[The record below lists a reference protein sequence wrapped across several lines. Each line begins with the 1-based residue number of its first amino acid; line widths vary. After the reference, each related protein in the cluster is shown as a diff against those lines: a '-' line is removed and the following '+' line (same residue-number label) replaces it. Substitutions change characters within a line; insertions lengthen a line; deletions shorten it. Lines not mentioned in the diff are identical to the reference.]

1 MSAGKTESAAAP
13 STAARPQRNLR
24 EHTPM
29 TTHHA
34 PGPIDVPGHPARSAL
49 RRPDETDDGTDPTA
63 PAVPA
68 GHLAAGAAHRRCGI
82 GERAE
87 SGTAER
93 AEGGA
98 GRPRSAGHDAG
109 GDPVKALMH
118 RHRDFCVRAVDPLD
132 IAAALEAH
140 GMTDR
145 AAARFRHRDV
155 FSLAEEMYARV
166 PRHSSDHSSVYVSSH
181 AASEPVADA
190 AVSPLPSR
198 LLTLVLLPAL
208 PGVLCAG
215 LLAGLA
221 QAPAG
226 RARTL
231 AVVAGVLAV
240 LSAVQLCLRHGPL
253 RAPRPAGAA
262 VQLATLWLLGYAV
275 LGNGLL
281 DAAVRGGPDR
291 LWPVDTATALGLAL
305 ATWPAVLCAR
315 LFTGGARRRLARS
328 RALGEFAAATRP
340 LLLASLTCYLAV
352 LTGLLALAGAV
363 QGGSP
368 ALAGAGALGTLLL
381 LARLLLV
388 HGHRAAPTVALA
400 TAAGVELAALCS
412 VFAARLPGCGFLALP
427 VETLIEVCGAEAVP
441 TLACAVAALALLVRA
456 VPALSRAS
464 AHTDPGTH

>member
-1 MSAGKTESAAAP
+1 
-13 STAARPQRNLR
+13 
-24 EHTPM
+24 M

-34 PGPIDVPGHPARSAL
+34 PGPLDAPTRPAPPAHTGPGEPDPARSLAG
-49 RRPDETDDGTDPTA
+49 PGATGA
-63 PAVPA
+63 PHSRARDSGA
-68 GHLAAGAAHRRCGI
+68 GHSDPGHSDPGHSDGAAANSAAGPGDGPAPGNGGSATAA
-82 GERAE
+82 
-87 SGTAER
+87 
-93 AEGGA
+93 
-98 GRPRSAGHDAG
+98 PPG

-118 RHRDFCVRAVDPLD
+118 RHRELCARAVDPLE

-145 AAARFRHRDV
+145 TAGRFRHRDV

-166 PRHSSDHSSVYVSSH
+166 PRHTDRSAPPAYPHIAPEPQAGP
-181 AASEPVADA
+181 AAGTG
-190 AVSPLPSR
+190 PSR

-208 PGVLCAG
+208 PGALCAG

-253 RAPRPAGAA
+253 RSPRPAGVA
-262 VQLATLWLLGYAV
+262 VRLATLWLLGYAV
-275 LGNGLL
+275 LGDGLL

-305 ATWPAVLCAR
+305 AMWPAVLCAR

-328 RALGEFAAATRP
+328 RGLGEFAAATRP
-340 LLLASLTCYLAV
+340 LLLASLTCYLAA
-352 LTGLLALAGAV
+352 LAGLLALAGALL
-363 QGGSP
+363 GASP
-368 ALAGAGALGTLLL
+368 ALVGAGALGALLL

-388 HGHRAAPTVALA
+388 HGHRATPTVALG

-412 VFAARLPGCGFLALP
+412 VLASRLPGCDFLAVP
-427 VETLIEVCGAEAVP
+427 AETLIEVCGAEAVP
-441 TLACAVAALALLVRA
+441 TLACAVAAFALLVRA

-464 AHTDPGTH
+464 AHTDPGSR

>member
-1 MSAGKTESAAAP
+1 
-13 STAARPQRNLR
+13 
-24 EHTPM
+24 M

-34 PGPIDVPGHPARSAL
+34 PGPLDAASRPAQPAHAGPGEPDPVRSLAG
-49 RRPDETDDGTDPTA
+49 PGVA
-63 PAVPA
+63 GA
-68 GHLAAGAAHRRCGI
+68 GHSGPGPSGGTAANSAAGTGDSPAPGSVGPGAA
-82 GERAE
+82 A
-87 SGTAER
+87 
-93 AEGGA
+93 
-98 GRPRSAGHDAG
+98 PPG

-118 RHRDFCVRAVDPLD
+118 RHRELCARAVDPLE

-145 AAARFRHRDV
+145 TAAHFRHRDV

-166 PRHSSDHSSVYVSSH
+166 PRHSSDRSTPP
-181 AASEPVADA
+181 ASAHTVPEPVAGPA
-190 AVSPLPSR
+190 AGAGPSR

-208 PGVLCAG
+208 PGALCAG

-221 QAPAG
+221 QAPPG

-253 RAPRPAGAA
+253 RSPRPAGAA
-262 VQLATLWLLGYAV
+262 VRLATLWLLGYAV
-275 LGNGLL
+275 LGDGLL

-305 ATWPAVLCAR
+305 AMWPAVLCAR

-328 RALGEFAAATRP
+328 RGLGEFAAATRP
-340 LLLASLTCYLAV
+340 LLLASLTCYLAA
-352 LTGLLALAGAV
+352 LAGLLALAGALL
-363 QGGSP
+363 GAPS
-368 ALAGAGALGTLLL
+368 ALAGAGALGALLL

-388 HGHRAAPTVALA
+388 HGHRATPTVALA

-412 VFAARLPGCGFLALP
+412 VLASRLPGCDFLAVP
-427 VETLIEVCGAEAVP
+427 AETLIEVCGAEAVP
-441 TLACAVAALALLVRA
+441 TLACAVAAFALLVRA

-464 AHTDPGTH
+464 AHTDPGTR

>member
-1 MSAGKTESAAAP
+1 
-13 STAARPQRNLR
+13 
-24 EHTPM
+24 M

-34 PGPIDVPGHPARSAL
+34 PGPLDAPSRPAQPARTGPGEPDPVRNLAGPGAPGAL
-49 RRPDETDDGTDPTA
+49 Y
-63 PAVPA
+63 A
-68 GHLAAGAAHRRCGI
+68 GPGLAGDTAAGSA
-82 GERAE
+82 
-87 SGTAER
+87 SGTGDSPAQGS
-93 AEGGA
+93 GGPGTA
-98 GRPRSAGHDAG
+98 AAPGAG

-118 RHRDFCVRAVDPLD
+118 RHRELCARAVDPLE

-145 AAARFRHRDV
+145 TAAHFRHRDV

-166 PRHSSDHSSVYVSSH
+166 PRHSSDRSAPPASAH
-181 AASEPVADA
+181 AAPEPVAGA
-190 AVSPLPSR
+190 AAAGPSW

-208 PGVLCAG
+208 PGALCAG

-221 QAPAG
+221 QAPPG

-253 RAPRPAGAA
+253 RSPRPAGVA
-262 VQLATLWLLGYAV
+262 VRLATLWLLGYAV
-275 LGNGLL
+275 LGDGLL

-305 ATWPAVLCAR
+305 AMWPAVLCAR

-328 RALGEFAAATRP
+328 RGLGEFAAATRP
-340 LLLASLTCYLAV
+340 LLLASLTCYLAA
-352 LTGLLALAGAV
+352 LAGLLALAGAAL
-363 QGGSP
+363 GAPP
-368 ALAGAGALGTLLL
+368 ALAGAGALGALLL

-388 HGHRAAPTVALA
+388 HGHRATPTVALA
-400 TAAGVELAALCS
+400 TAAGVELAVLCS
-412 VFAARLPGCGFLALP
+412 VLASRLPGCGFLAVP
-427 VETLIEVCGAEAVP
+427 AETLIEVCGAEAVP
-441 TLACAVAALALLVRA
+441 TLACAVAAFALLGRA

-464 AHTDPGTH
+464 AHTDPGTR

>member
-1 MSAGKTESAAAP
+1 
-13 STAARPQRNLR
+13 
-24 EHTPM
+24 M

-34 PGPIDVPGHPARSAL
+34 PGPLDAPSRPAQSAHAGPGEPDPVRSL
-49 RRPDETDDGTDPTA
+49 
-63 PAVPA
+63 A
-68 GHLAAGAAHRRCGI
+68 GPGAD
-82 GERAE
+82 
-87 SGTAER
+87 
-93 AEGGA
+93 GA
-98 GRPRSAGHDAG
+98 GRSGPGSSGGTAANSAAGTGDSPAPGSAGPGAAVPPG

-118 RHRDFCVRAVDPLD
+118 RHRELCARAVDPLE

-145 AAARFRHRDV
+145 TAARFRHRDV

-166 PRHSSDHSSVYVSSH
+166 PRHSSDRS
-181 AASEPVADA
+181 APPASAYAVPEPVAGPA
-190 AVSPLPSR
+190 AGAGPSR

-208 PGVLCAG
+208 PGALCAG

-221 QAPAG
+221 QAPPG

-253 RAPRPAGAA
+253 RSPRPAGAA
-262 VQLATLWLLGYAV
+262 VRLATLWLLGYAV
-275 LGNGLL
+275 LGDGLL

-291 LWPVDTATALGLAL
+291 LWPVDTATALGLSL
-305 ATWPAVLCAR
+305 AMWPAVLCAR

-328 RALGEFAAATRP
+328 RGLGEFAAATRP
-340 LLLASLTCYLAV
+340 LLLASLTCYLAA
-352 LTGLLALAGAV
+352 LAGLLALAGALL
-363 QGGSP
+363 GASP
-368 ALAGAGALGTLLL
+368 ALAGAGALGALLL

-388 HGHRAAPTVALA
+388 HGHRATPTVALA

-412 VFAARLPGCGFLALP
+412 VLASRLPGCDFLAVP
-427 VETLIEVCGAEAVP
+427 AETLIEVCGAEAVP
-441 TLACAVAALALLVRA
+441 TLACAVAAFALLVRA

-464 AHTDPGTH
+464 AHTDPGTR

>member
-1 MSAGKTESAAAP
+1 
-13 STAARPQRNLR
+13 
-24 EHTPM
+24 M

-34 PGPIDVPGHPARSAL
+34 PGPLDAPSRPAQPAHAGPGEPDPARSLAG
-49 RRPDETDDGTDPTA
+49 PG
-63 PAVPA
+63 AVGA
-68 GHLAAGAAHRRCGI
+68 GHSGPGPSGGTVADSAAGTGGSPAPGSVGPGAA
-82 GERAE
+82 A
-87 SGTAER
+87 
-93 AEGGA
+93 
-98 GRPRSAGHDAG
+98 PPG

-118 RHRDFCVRAVDPLD
+118 RHRELCARAVDPLE

-145 AAARFRHRDV
+145 TAARFRHRDV

-166 PRHSSDHSSVYVSSH
+166 PRHSSDRSAPPASAH
-181 AASEPVADA
+181 AVSEPVAGPA
-190 AVSPLPSR
+190 AGAGPSR

-208 PGVLCAG
+208 PGALCAG

-221 QAPAG
+221 QAPPG

-253 RAPRPAGAA
+253 RSPRPAGAA
-262 VQLATLWLLGYAV
+262 VRLATLWLLGYAV
-275 LGNGLL
+275 LGDGLL

-291 LWPVDTATALGLAL
+291 LWPVDTATALGLSL
-305 ATWPAVLCAR
+305 AMWPAVLCAR

-328 RALGEFAAATRP
+328 RGLGEFAAATRP
-340 LLLASLTCYLAV
+340 LLLASLTCYLAA
-352 LTGLLALAGAV
+352 LAGLLALAGSLLGA
-363 QGGSP
+363 SP
-368 ALAGAGALGTLLL
+368 ALAGAGALGALLL

-388 HGHRAAPTVALA
+388 HGHRATPTVALA

-412 VFAARLPGCGFLALP
+412 VLASRLPGCDFLAVP
-427 VETLIEVCGAEAVP
+427 AETLIEVCGAEAVP
-441 TLACAVAALALLVRA
+441 TLACAVAAFALLVRA

-464 AHTDPGTH
+464 AHTDPGTR

>member
-1 MSAGKTESAAAP
+1 
-13 STAARPQRNLR
+13 
-24 EHTPM
+24 M

-34 PGPIDVPGHPARSAL
+34 PGPLDAPSRTFRPAHAGPGEPDPVRSL
-49 RRPDETDDGTDPTA
+49 
-63 PAVPA
+63 A
-68 GHLAAGAAHRRCGI
+68 GRGAAGARHSGP
-82 GERAE
+82 GPS
-87 SGTAER
+87 SGTA
-93 AEGGA
+93 ATSAAGTGDSPAPGSGGPGA
-98 GRPRSAGHDAG
+98 TAASG

-118 RHRDFCVRAVDPLD
+118 RHRELCDRAVDPLE

-145 AAARFRHRDV
+145 TAARFRHRDV

-166 PRHSSDHSSVYVSSH
+166 PRHSSDHSAPRAFAH
-181 AASEPVADA
+181 AVPEPVAGP
-190 AVSPLPSR
+190 AVAGPSR

-208 PGVLCAG
+208 PGALCAG

-221 QAPAG
+221 QAPPG

-253 RAPRPAGAA
+253 RSPRPAGAA
-262 VQLATLWLLGYAV
+262 VRLATLWLLGYAV
-275 LGNGLL
+275 LGDGLL

-305 ATWPAVLCAR
+305 AMWPAVLCAR

-328 RALGEFAAATRP
+328 RELGEFAAATRP
-340 LLLASLTCYLAV
+340 LLLASLTCYLTA
-352 LTGLLALAGAV
+352 LAGLLALAGALL
-363 QGGSP
+363 GASP
-368 ALAGAGALGTLLL
+368 ALAGAGALGALLL

-388 HGHRAAPTVALA
+388 HGHRATPTVALA
-400 TAAGVELAALCS
+400 TAAGVELAVLCS
-412 VFAARLPGCGFLALP
+412 VLASRLPGCDFLAVP
-427 VETLIEVCGAEAVP
+427 AETLIKVCGAEAVP

-464 AHTDPGTH
+464 AHTDPGTR

>member
-1 MSAGKTESAAAP
+1 
-13 STAARPQRNLR
+13 
-24 EHTPM
+24 M

-34 PGPIDVPGHPARSAL
+34 PGPLDAPSRPAQPAHTGLGEPDPVRSLAGPGAPGAL
-49 RRPDETDDGTDPTA
+49 Y
-63 PAVPA
+63 A
-68 GHLAAGAAHRRCGI
+68 GPGLSGDTAAGSA
-82 GERAE
+82 
-87 SGTAER
+87 SGTGDSPAQGS
-93 AEGGA
+93 GGPGTA
-98 GRPRSAGHDAG
+98 AAPGAG

-118 RHRDFCVRAVDPLD
+118 RHRELCARAVDPLE

-145 AAARFRHRDV
+145 TAAHFRHRDI

-166 PRHSSDHSSVYVSSH
+166 PRHSSDRSAPPASAH
-181 AASEPVADA
+181 AAPEPVAGA
-190 AVSPLPSR
+190 AAAGPSR

-208 PGVLCAG
+208 PGALCAG

-221 QAPAG
+221 QAPPG

-253 RAPRPAGAA
+253 RSPRPAGVA
-262 VQLATLWLLGYAV
+262 VRLATLWLLGYAV
-275 LGNGLL
+275 LGDGLL

-305 ATWPAVLCAR
+305 AMWPAVLCAR

-328 RALGEFAAATRP
+328 RGLGEFAAATRP
-340 LLLASLTCYLAV
+340 LLLASLTCYLAA
-352 LTGLLALAGAV
+352 LAGLLALAGAAL
-363 QGGSP
+363 GAFP
-368 ALAGAGALGTLLL
+368 PLAGAGALGALLL

-388 HGHRAAPTVALA
+388 HGHRAMPTVALA
-400 TAAGVELAALCS
+400 TAAGVELAVLCS
-412 VFAARLPGCGFLALP
+412 VLASRLPGCGFLAVP
-427 VETLIEVCGAEAVP
+427 AETLIEVCGAEAVP
-441 TLACAVAALALLVRA
+441 TLACAVAAFALLGRA

-464 AHTDPGTH
+464 AHTDPGTR

>member
-1 MSAGKTESAAAP
+1 
-13 STAARPQRNLR
+13 
-24 EHTPM
+24 M

-34 PGPIDVPGHPARSAL
+34 PGPLDAPSRPARSAHAGPGE
-49 RRPDETDDGTDPTA
+49 PDP
-63 PAVPA
+63 VRSLA
-68 GHLAAGAAHRRCGI
+68 GPGAAGEGR
-82 GERAE
+82 
-87 SGTAER
+87 SGPGST
-93 AEGGA
+93 GGTGADSVA
-98 GRPRSAGHDAG
+98 GTGDSPASGSAGPGAAAPPG

-118 RHRDFCVRAVDPLD
+118 RHRELCARAVDPLE

-145 AAARFRHRDV
+145 TAARFRHRDV

-166 PRHSSDHSSVYVSSH
+166 PRHTSDRSAPPASAH
-181 AASEPVADA
+181 AVPEPVAGPA
-190 AVSPLPSR
+190 AGASPSR

-221 QAPAG
+221 QAPPG

-253 RAPRPAGAA
+253 RSPRPAGVA
-262 VQLATLWLLGYAV
+262 VRLATLWLLGYAV
-275 LGNGLL
+275 LGDGLL
-281 DAAVRGGPDR
+281 AAAVRGGPDR
-291 LWPVDTATALGLAL
+291 LWPVDTATALGLSL
-305 ATWPAVLCAR
+305 AMWPAVLCAR

-328 RALGEFAAATRP
+328 RGLGEFAAATRP
-340 LLLASLTCYLAV
+340 LLLASLTCYLA
-352 LTGLLALAGAV
+352 ALAGLLVLA
-363 QGGSP
+363 GALLGASP
-368 ALAGAGALGTLLL
+368 ALAGAGALGALLL

-388 HGHRAAPTVALA
+388 HGHRATPTVALA

-412 VFAARLPGCGFLALP
+412 VLASRLPGCDFLAVP
-427 VETLIEVCGAEAVP
+427 AETLIEVCGAEAVP
-441 TLACAVAALALLVRA
+441 TLACAVAAFALLVRA

-464 AHTDPGTH
+464 AHTDPGTR